1 MKLFLATSPS
11 IQHLQV
17 LKECEVRSILISYAF
32 IKKPGRLLE
41 IFGDYRP
48 KDLILDSGAFSVWS
62 NGETIK
68 LDDYK
73 AFCLDVKKLLGGETN
88 LKIVNLDV
96 LPGKWG
102 ERPTEEQREN
112 SAQQSWNN
120 MLELEAEGLK
130 VINVFHQHED
140 FKWLEKLRN
149 HSDYIG
155 ISPANDV
162 SMPEK
167 LNWLN
172 AVFKRIKNSVKTH
185 GFAVTAAAQVYN
197 YPFYSVDSSSWI
209 AGARYART
217 PIFRD
222 DLTIGSFSHKN
233 LAEIKKYWDY
243 LKHIGI
249 KELSDDWR
257 GRTKISI
264 KSYQEL
270 ERIATKL
277 WTSRG
282 IVWND

>member
-1 MKLFLATSPS
+1 MKLFFATSPS
-11 IQHLQV
+11 VQHLKV
-17 LKECEVRSILISYAF
+17 IEECDVENILISYAF
-32 IKKPGRLLE
+32 ITRPERLLE
-41 IFGDYRP
+41 VFGDFRP
-48 KDLILDSGAFSVWS
+48 KNLILDSGAFSVWA
-62 NGETIK
+62 NGQTIK

-73 AFCLDVKKLLGGETN
+73 RFCLGVRELLKDQTN

-102 ERPTEEQREN
+102 QRPTEEQREN

-120 MLELEAEGLK
+120 MLNLESEGLK

-140 FKWLEKLRN
+140 FKWLERLRE

-162 SMPEK
+162 SMNEK

-172 AVFKRIKNSVKTH
+172 QVFKRIKNTVKTH

-217 PIFRD
+217 PVFRD
-222 DLTIGSFSHKN
+222 DLTIGSFSHKKP
-233 LAEIKKYWDY
+233 EEVKKYWDY

-249 KELSDDWR
+249 EGLSGDWR
-257 GRTKISI
+257 GRTKLSI
-264 KSYQEL
+264 RSYQQL
-270 ERIATKL
+270 EKIATKL
-277 WTSRG
+277 WDARG
-282 IVWND
+282 IHWND